1 MNDQVNLN
9 NGMNMPLIGFGLY
22 RIDDQD
28 TMDEAVRCAY
38 DCGYRLFDTAQMY
51 GNEVLLGQALKRCGI
66 PRDDVFV
73 TTKIDT
79 RNMTPAALRESFQL
93 SLQRLQSDHA
103 DLLLIHWPGQSKN
116 RLRDCWKAMSEL
128 CAEGKAR
135 AIGLCNAVPH
145 HLQWLEDMDIAP
157 AVNQIE
163 VNLHNVQENLSRLCA
178 QKTIQVQAWAPLGRG
193 DFSNALVQQLA
204 AKYDCTPA
212 QIILRWHLQRGIAVI
227 PKSSHPERI
236 RANIA
241 IGKFSLSEEE
251 IRQMNAQDAYKDTSH
266 NPYTYDYEKTGD

>member
-1 MNDQVNLN
+1 
-9 NGMNMPLIGFGLY
+9 
-22 RIDDQD
+22 
-28 TMDEAVRCAY
+28 
-38 DCGYRLFDTAQMY
+38 
-51 GNEVLLGQALKRCGI
+51 
-66 PRDDVFV
+66 
-73 TTKIDT
+73 
-79 RNMTPAALRESFQL
+79 
-93 SLQRLQSDHA
+93 
-103 DLLLIHWPGQSKN
+103 
-116 RLRDCWKAMSEL
+116 MSEL
-128 CAEGKAR
+128 CAEGKTR

-145 HLQWLEDMDIAP
+145 HLQWLEDMDILP

-266 NPYTYDYEKTGD
+266 NPYTYDYEKAGD